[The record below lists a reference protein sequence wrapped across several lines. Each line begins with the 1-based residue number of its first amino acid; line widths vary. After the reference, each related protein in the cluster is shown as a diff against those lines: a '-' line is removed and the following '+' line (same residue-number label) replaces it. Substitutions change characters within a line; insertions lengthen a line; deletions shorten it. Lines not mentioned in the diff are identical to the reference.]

1 MCTLCSKEIIALTQA
16 LIEQKRNGPD
26 AIHHLHLLVLSN
38 LPTHKGANI
47 SHSPSFVAIVEKTI
61 SVPDKLGGILPER
74 LAVSIIAS

>member
-1 MCTLCSKEIIALTQA
+1 MCSKEIIALTQA

-47 SHSPSFVAIVEKTI
+47 SHSPSFVAIVEKQYLFQ
-61 SVPDKLGGILPER
+61 KNWGAYCQR
-74 LAVSIIAS
+74 NWQ